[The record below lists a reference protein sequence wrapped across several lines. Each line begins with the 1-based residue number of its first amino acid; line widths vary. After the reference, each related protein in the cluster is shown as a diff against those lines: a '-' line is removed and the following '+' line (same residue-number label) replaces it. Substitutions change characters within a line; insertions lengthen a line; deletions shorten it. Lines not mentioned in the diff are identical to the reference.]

1 MSDPEGITA
10 TTEDRVLDGNVILH
24 QPVSGYR
31 AAIDP
36 ILLAAAVM
44 ARTGAQILDLG
55 AGVGTASLCLSH
67 RRPDLEIAAL
77 ELQPS
82 LAALAE
88 RNVAENQAAN
98 VTVTCA
104 DVFATPPAFPSQSF
118 DLVMSNPPYWRAG
131 DTRPSPDDIKRLA
144 TVEGPDG
151 LPGWTRAA
159 SRLLRPDGIFVLI
172 HSAERLSDIL
182 SAGDACGLRSASVF
196 PVWPKPG
203 KAAKRVV
210 VTLRRALKSD
220 LELLPGLVL
229 HRDGGH
235 YGEATERILRGDR
248 SLF

>member
-1 MSDPEGITA
+1 MPDAEGMIA

-44 ARTGAQILDLG
+44 ARPGARVLDLG

-67 RRPDLEIAAL
+67 RRPDLKIDAL
-77 ELQPS
+77 ELQPP

-88 RNVAENQAAN
+88 RNIRENRAEN
-98 VTVTCA
+98 VSVTCA
-104 DVFATPPAFPSQSF
+104 DVFSLPAAFPSQSF
-118 DLVMSNPPYWRAG
+118 DVVMSNPPYWRTG

-144 TVEGPDG
+144 TVEGPEG
-151 LPGWTRAA
+151 LAGWTRAA
-159 SRLLRPDGIFVLI
+159 SRLLGPDGTFVLI
-172 HSAERLSDIL
+172 HSAGRLADIL
-182 SAGDACGLRSASVF
+182 SAGDACGMRSVSVF
-196 PVWPKPG
+196 PVWSKPG
-203 KAAKRVV
+203 KSAKRVI
-210 VTLRRALKSD
+210 VTLRRSLKSG

-235 YGEATERILRGDR
+235 YGAATERILRGDCP
-248 SLF
+248 LF